1 MAINQIKTFNNV
13 LDTLVSVCQQH
24 PWINTATHGDA
35 WEISP
40 AGNVVYPL
48 AMVVP
53 TSVQALDKQVQ
64 YNFNVMCMDLVEP
77 GEGVQEK
84 RVLSQTCSALLD
96 IISYFKR
103 GGLNEQFSGQANTP
117 RNFTNTNAFYDY
129 TNEISTEFTLE
140 PFTEKFTDNV
150 SGWNMQFSITMAH
163 DYSVCF
169 WDNFKVNTITTG
181 ATMSDATV
189 SSQLGGFPVVQDG
202 EDF

>member
-1 MAINQIKTFNNV
+1 MTTRINTIKTFDNV
-13 LDTLVSVCQQH
+13 LDTLVGVCKNH

-53 TSVQALDKQVQ
+53 TSVQALDKRVR
-64 YNFNVMCMDLVEP
+64 YNFNVMVMDLVEP
-77 GEGVQEK
+77 GEGIQEK

-96 IISYFKR
+96 IVSYFKR
-103 GGLNEQFSGQANTP
+103 GGLNDVNQTNASFH
-117 RNFTNTNAFYDY
+117 NTNEYYNY
-129 TNEISTEFTLE
+129 TNEYSEEFTLE

-150 SGWNMQFSITMAH
+150 SGWNMQFSVTMAH

-169 WDNFKVNTITTG
+169 WDGFRVDTLEIDKVSG
-181 ATMSDATV
+181 DVTV
-189 SSQLGGFPVVQDG
+189 TASAGVNDVQ
-202 EDF
+202 E